1 MKSPRVGVLT
11 HGHQERLEIRVVFL
25 PASRLASMQLSGLEN
40 KVHPQEAFRATVE
53 AMPCSRLLDLIREGY

>member
-25 PASRLASMQLSGLEN
+25 PESWLASMQLSGLEN
-40 KVHPQEAFRATVE
+40 KVHPQEAFRALSLAYVV
-53 AMPCSRLLDLIREGY
+53 AILRLS

>member
-25 PASRLASMQLSGLEN
+25 PESRLASMQLSGLED
-40 KVHPQEAFRATVE
+40 KVHPQEAFRALFFAYVV
-53 AMPCSRLLDLIREGY
+53 AILRLS